1 MAYRVLI
8 ADDSPVMRSFVRRVI
23 ELSGFDLAACFEASD
38 GAEALAVLRSEWVD
52 AILTDINMPNVDG
65 EEFLRRL
72 ATDELLRAIP
82 AIVIS
87 TDATRNRIARL
98 MALGAR
104 GYVTK
109 PFVPETLR
117 AELER
122 TLGVPID

>member
-1 MAYRVLI
+1 
-8 ADDSPVMRSFVRRVI
+8 VI
-23 ELSGFDLAACFEASD
+23 ELSGFELSDCFEAAD
-38 GAEALAVLRSEWVD
+38 GEEALAVLRAEWVD
-52 AILTDINMPNVDG
+52 AILTDINMPVVDG

-72 ATDELLRAIP
+72 SADPMLCSIP
-82 AIVIS
+82 VIVIS
-87 TDATRNRIARL
+87 TDATRNRIDRM

-122 TLGVPID
+122 TLGVPCD